1 MDNLVAKTC
10 GMKTWDSAFPHTNA
24 VMPSRDVALAHPQT
38 NHKRLV
44 GCYPA
49 HIVEMGLVARGTRIM
64 HDNGKV
70 GAKDMEP
77 PRQLLGVSLNH
88 PRL

>member
-1 MDNLVAKTC
+1 
-10 GMKTWDSAFPHTNA
+10 
-24 VMPSRDVALAHPQT
+24 MPSRDVALAHPQT

-64 HDNGKV
+64 CDNGKV
-70 GAKDMEP
+70 GTKDMEP
-77 PRQLLGVSLNH
+77 PRNLLGTQAKL
-88 PRL
+88 PT